1 MIAIFADTSFYIGL
15 ASARDQYHLAAH
27 RILSTHLSGY
37 VTTTAVLL
45 EVGNFLASR
54 QSRAAFTRLIRILS
68 SSDQVEIVAIE
79 DELWSRGLEL
89 YAARTDKDWSLTDC
103 LSFLVMDRKKI
114 REAATSDHHFHQAGF
129 EVLMSP

>member
-1 MIAIFADTSFYIGL
+1 MNSIFADTSFYIGL
-15 ASARDQYHLAAH
+15 AGARDQYHPSAR
-27 RILSTHLSGY
+27 RILSTHLGGY

-45 EVGNFLASR
+45 EVGNFLAAR
-54 QSRAAFTRLIRILS
+54 QSRAEFTRLMRILTS
-68 SSDQVEIVAIE
+68 SGQVEIVAI
-79 DELWSRGLEL
+79 DDALWSRGLEL

-114 REAATSDHHFHQAGF
+114 REAATSDRHFQQAGF